1 MGGIY
6 FQAPLATAATVVHL
20 DSDKEAA
27 ARGGEP
33 ILEGRH
39 GLGKAN

>member
-27 ARGGEP
+27 ARGAES